1 MAHLTRS
8 RLRRLSLILMLVL
21 GVAMIAPATSLANP
35 ITIEKT
41 QVCVTAGNSPSTDA
55 SGTET
60 NLATNIPIVST
71 STTGPNTAT
80 ASAAR
85 TTTASAGN
93 NACPD
98 KIQAQTFDKQL
109 EQRVEQAADTS
120 NRADVTAIAPLT
132 SDGALTSLVD
142 ASVRNDIGRIG
153 RQESQAASLAS
164 SGDAN
169 AVNLNSIVVET
180 NAISNTPFFFPGGGG
195 TASNGV
201 VVQFEPISVAS
212 AQSGDARSGE
222 ATAGNIGPTQLG
234 VSRPDVH
241 QADSRTQHVEQSLK
255 TGQIAKTDQAN
266 SLRERSTLDQTDP

>member
-1 MAHLTRS
+1 MAHATRI
-8 RLRRLSLILMLVL
+8 RLRRLSLILMLVS
-21 GVAMIAPATSLANP
+21 GVAMIAPPTSLANP

-60 NLATNIPIVST
+60 NAATNVPIA
-71 STTGPNTAT
+71 STTGSNTAA
-80 ASAAR
+80 ASGAR

-120 NRADVTAIAPLT
+120 NRADVTAIAPLS

-164 SGDAN
+164 SGDAS
-169 AVNLNSIVVET
+169 ALNLNSIVVET
-180 NAISNTPFFFPGGGG
+180 SASSTSPFFFPGGGG
-195 TASNGV
+195 TASNSV
-201 VVQFEPISVAS
+201 VVQFEPVSVAS
-212 AQSGDARSGE
+212 AESGDARSGK
-222 ATAGNIGPTQLG
+222 ATAVNIGPTQLG

-241 QADSRTQHVEQSLK
+241 QADSRTQLVEQSLK
-255 TGQIAKTDQAN
+255 SGQIAKTDQAN